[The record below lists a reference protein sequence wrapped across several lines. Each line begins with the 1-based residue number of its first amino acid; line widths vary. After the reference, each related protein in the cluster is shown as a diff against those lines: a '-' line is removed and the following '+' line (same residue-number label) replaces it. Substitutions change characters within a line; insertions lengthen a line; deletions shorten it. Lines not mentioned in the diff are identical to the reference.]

1 MRGLCY
7 LKSHNPYMHLAGHG
21 HMTKTRASPTLARA
35 DVQLPPVLQLSN
47 YVLRPYD
54 RPESE

>member
-7 LKSHNPYMHLAGHG
+7 PESHNPYTRLVGNG
-21 HMTKTRASPTLARA
+21 HMTKARASPTPARA
-35 DVQLPPVLQLSN
+35 DVQLPLVLQLSN